1 MSAQRQLRGSKP
13 KASKG
18 RLKAFIY
25 GESGSGKSYFCTH
38 FPKPYYIDTEKGVE
52 RAKYVENIEKRDGA
66 VFQTRNFADI
76 YEEVKLL
83 ATTEHDYQTLVIDP
97 ITPIYTKLI
106 DDCQSD
112 LLKKSNRGRLAI
124 GQEYREAGKRFEK
137 LIDLLLCIDM
147 NVIVTAH
154 VKKEYSSS
162 GSDLNVV
169 GTTFDA
175 YKKFNFLFDVV
186 IETMVRKGRYIG
198 ISKKSRLVSLGAD
211 EEFDFSYQEFSKLYR
226 QELEYFTP
234 KPIVTPIEESEVSN
248 APKPALSVVESP
260 ITEQTRHRLLSL
272 IEAVYL
278 SPEETETI
286 KTWAK
291 VNRIEDVS
299 EKKALRVIAR
309 LEEKLAE
316 SMKKNMPC
324 ELGVESEQVVEE
336 EGEDHAN

>member
-1 MSAQRQLRGSKP
+1 MSAQRQLRGTKP
-13 KASKG
+13 KTSKG

-52 RAKYVENIEKRDGA
+52 RAKYVENIEKREGV

-83 ATTEHDYQTLVIDP
+83 ATTEHDYQTLIIDP
-97 ITPIYTKLI
+97 ITPIYDNLLDECLAKL
-106 DDCQSD
+106 
-112 LLKKSNRGRLAI
+112 KGRSAY
-124 GQEYREAGKRFEK
+124 GQHYGDANKQFKK
-137 LIDLLLCIDM
+137 LIDLLLTIDM
-147 NVIVTAH
+147 NVLVTAH
-154 VKKEYSSS
+154 VKKEY
-162 GSDLNVV
+162 GSEMNVV

-234 KPIVTPIEESEVSN
+234 TPIAVTEPVDTKPI
-248 APKPALSVVESP
+248 LSVVRMGM
-260 ITEQTRHRLLSL
+260 TEQTQCLLFHLIKAVNLSAERIKALKTGANVNSL
-272 IEAVYL
+272 
-278 SPEETETI
+278 
-286 KTWAK
+286 
-291 VNRIEDVS
+291 EDLS
-299 EKKALRVIAR
+299 EKQALIVIAK
-309 LEEKLAE
+309 LEKELAE
-316 SMKKNMPC
+316 SMRQEEPC
-324 ELGVESEQVVEE
+324 EVGVESGIVGEE
-336 EGEDHAN
+336 EGEGK

>member
-1 MSAQRQLRGSKP
+1 MSAQRQLRGTKP
-13 KASKG
+13 KTSKG

-83 ATTEHDYQTLVIDP
+83 ATTEHDYQTLIIDP
-97 ITPIYTKLI
+97 ITPIYDNLLDECLVKL
-106 DDCQSD
+106 
-112 LLKKSNRGRLAI
+112 KGRSAY
-124 GQEYREAGKRFEK
+124 GQHYGDANKQFKK
-137 LIDLLLCIDM
+137 LIDLLLTIDM
-147 NVIVTAH
+147 NVLVTAH
-154 VKKEYSSS
+154 VKKEY
-162 GSDLNVV
+162 GSEMNVV

-234 KPIVTPIEESEVSN
+234 KPIAVAEPVDV
-248 APKPALSVVESP
+248 KPALSVVDREM
-260 ITEQTRHRLLSL
+260 TEETRHRLLRL

-309 LEEKLAE
+309 LEEKLAK
-316 SMKKNMPC
+316 SMKQ
-324 ELGVESEQVVEE
+324 EESREVGVESEQVVDG
-336 EGEDHAN
+336 EGENYEH